1 MASKGGY
8 REGSGRKPKADEE
21 KANALFLR
29 ALKTIYGKY
38 NDDDAKEA
46 FIISL
51 EATPRG
57 KMFIAEHLFGKTV
70 SATDLNVLGER
81 SYNMI
86 NLGSGVNPEKPF
98 RVRDLIRFDDE

>member
-29 ALKTIYGKY
+29 ALKTIYGKD

-70 SATDLNVLGER
+70 TTTDLNLLSESR
-81 SYNMI
+81 TI
-86 NLGSGVNPEKPF
+86 NIQPIEWV
-98 RVRDLIRFDDE
+98 D